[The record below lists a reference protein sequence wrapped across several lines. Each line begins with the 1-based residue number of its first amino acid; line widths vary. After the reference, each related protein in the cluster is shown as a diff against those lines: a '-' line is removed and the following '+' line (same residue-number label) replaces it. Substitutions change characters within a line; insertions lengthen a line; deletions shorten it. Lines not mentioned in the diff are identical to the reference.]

1 MKPEVKEALQVLH
14 KESLLADCP
23 KEIKEIFMPSFMIPA
38 YPEREFEFVCELIG
52 LFTYVQV
59 LNGKSVVKLRPQL
72 VQVLSI
78 YFIHGECNKASR
90 KTIEE
95 MFSINPKLVNSF
107 NHELR
112 NYGYLQRDTMRTGVN
127 YLSEDLKQLKDFYQN
142 AYEKK
147 QDLNLLLKIVHPN
160 S

>member
-1 MKPEVKEALQVLH
+1 LKTEVKEALQVLH
-14 KESLLADCP
+14 KESFDENCP
-23 KEIKEIFMPSFMIPA
+23 KEIKEIFTPSYVIQAFPT
-38 YPEREFEFVCELIG
+38 REFEFVCELIG

-59 LNGKSVVKLRPQL
+59 LNGKTTVKLRPQL

-90 KTIEE
+90 KKIEE

-112 NYGYLQRDTMRTGVN
+112 NYGYLQRDQMRTGIC
-127 YLSEDLKQLKDFYQN
+127 YLSEDLIQLKDFYNN
-142 AYEKK
+142 AYENKK
-147 QDLNLLLKIVHPN
+147 DLNILLKIVHPN
-160 S
+160 T